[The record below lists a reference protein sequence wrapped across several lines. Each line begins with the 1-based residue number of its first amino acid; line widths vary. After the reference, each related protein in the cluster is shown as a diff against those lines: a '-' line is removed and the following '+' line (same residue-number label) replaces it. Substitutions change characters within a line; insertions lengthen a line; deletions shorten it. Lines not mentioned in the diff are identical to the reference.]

1 MTKRMLHGDQHGFD
15 SIIFMIKFWIEDR
28 FFSTKEANFNNK
40 NSRIFIQ
47 QNRVHTLCQVC
58 YRQFN

>member
-1 MTKRMLHGDQHGFD
+1 MLHGDQHGFGFNYFHD
-15 SIIFMIKFWIEDR
+15 QVLDVLKIE
-28 FFSTKEANFNNK
+28 FFFQPKEANFNNK

>member
-1 MTKRMLHGDQHGFD
+1 MTKRMLHGDQHGFGFNYFHD
-15 SIIFMIKFWIEDR
+15 QVLIEDR
-28 FFSTKEANFNNK
+28 VFSTKEANFNNK